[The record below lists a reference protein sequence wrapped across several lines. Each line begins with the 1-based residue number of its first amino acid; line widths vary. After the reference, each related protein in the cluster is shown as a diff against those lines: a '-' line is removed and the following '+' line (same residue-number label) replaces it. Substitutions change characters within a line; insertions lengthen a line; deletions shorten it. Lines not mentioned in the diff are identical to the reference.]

1 MSRFTDLRRRWCL
14 PWVLCVVLAG
24 CATTQPQRPPLDA
37 AGQQAVLLQLQ
48 DFSLAG
54 RAALPTG
61 SASVDWQQQ
70 ADVSKVKLSGPLGV
84 GSLQLEYSA
93 ARLRLQS
100 SRGLRLVDDEAEQ
113 VLVRE
118 LGFVPPFDALRYWIR
133 GLPAPGDAA
142 AQETRDA
149 DGMLQELQ
157 QQGWHV
163 RYDRRVTVN
172 TRAGALQL
180 PQKLTATRD
189 ALQLK
194 LVIDRWRIK

>member
-1 MSRFTDLRRRWCL
+1 MSRLPDLRRWCL
-14 PWVLCVVLAG
+14 PWALCVVLAG
-24 CATTQPQRPPLDA
+24 CATRPLQQRPLDA
-37 AGQQAVLLQLQ
+37 AAQQAVLLQLQ
-48 DFSLAG
+48 GFSLAG

-84 GSLQLEYSA
+84 GSLQLEYSGSQ
-93 ARLRLQS
+93 LKLQS
-100 SRGLRLVDDEAEQ
+100 SRGLRLMDDEAEE

-142 AQETRDA
+142 AKEARDA
-149 DGMLQELQ
+149 EGMLLEIEQL
-157 QQGWHV
+157 GWRV
-163 RYDRRVTVN
+163 RYDRRVVVN

-180 PQKLTATRD
+180 PQKFTATRD

-194 LVIDRWRIK
+194 LVVDRWRIK